1 MSKFE
6 YWELSFCFSD
16 NTTLATTLQKWLY
29 LQSTFFMTTKINWDV
44 MGIATSVACAIHCA
58 LLPVLLSSLPLFGIN
73 IIHNRF
79 FEWGM
84 IALAFLVGSY
94 SLFHGFI
101 KHHRSFVPVLL
112 FSGGFVLLLLK
123 QAYHQYENWL
133 LIPAVIL
140 IITAHYYN
148 YRLCHKSKCSSA
160 HHKH

>member
-1 MSKFE
+1 
-6 YWELSFCFSD
+6 
-16 NTTLATTLQKWLY
+16 
-29 LQSTFFMTTKINWDV
+29 MTTKVNWDL

-58 LLPVLLSSLPLFGIN
+58 LLPLVLSSLPLFGIN
-73 IIHNRF
+73 IIHNLF

-84 IALAFLVGSY
+84 IALAFSVGAY

-101 KHHRSFVPVLL
+101 KHHRSITPVLL
-112 FSGGFVLLLLK
+112 FCAGFAFLLLK
-123 QAYHQYENWL
+123 QAYHQYQNL
-133 LIPAVIL
+133 LLVPAVTL